1 MKQTLC
7 EALYALPEGDVVAR
21 RRTIYMP
28 LAAVVA
34 GIALLITNYTSVD
47 DKAGALSMIMLVA
60 GFVLLIYGAVAIIL
74 RLVGGECV
82 PCHTGEGGYM
92 HYRERYFD
100 RALLGPLS
108 RAIEHGDVEAIEQMP
123 TTNISAVVLA
133 EYSTSS
139 RHIVSYALYEYA
151 DFENRLI
158 LGPKVHRR

>member
-21 RRTIYMP
+21 RRTIYKP
-28 LAAVVA
+28 LAAV
-34 GIALLITNYTSVD
+34 
-47 DKAGALSMIMLVA
+47 VA

-82 PCHTGEGGYM
+82 PYHTGEGGYM

-123 TTNISAVVLA
+123 TTNISAVVLV